1 MEKVLFHVLVLI
13 IISNFCLGQG
23 NKSNSP
29 QIFTAGP
36 TRSCHGSYENKT
48 IGICYQT
55 TDTLTVNQLTGC
67 LKLSVDNNNN
77 KEITS
82 FRIWYPAS
90 DTSMVEKS
98 ITGNQIP
105 VEVIKTVIDLK
116 VKKIMFDEVFGVEG
130 KTNLNLGYRWFY
142 LKS

>member
-1 MEKVLFHVLVLI
+1 MEKVLFHVFVLI

-29 QIFTAGP
+29 QVFTAGP
-36 TRSCHGSYENKT
+36 TPSCHGSYENKS

-55 TDTLTVNQLTGC
+55 TDTLTVTQLKGC
-67 LKLSVDNNNN
+67 LKLSVDKNNN

-82 FRIWYPAS
+82 FRIWYQSS
-90 DTSMVEKS
+90 DTSWVQRNV
-98 ITGNQIP
+98 TGNQIP
-105 VEVIKTVIDLK
+105 EDIVKKVIDLR
-116 VKKIMFDEVFGVEG
+116 VKKIMVDEVFGVEG